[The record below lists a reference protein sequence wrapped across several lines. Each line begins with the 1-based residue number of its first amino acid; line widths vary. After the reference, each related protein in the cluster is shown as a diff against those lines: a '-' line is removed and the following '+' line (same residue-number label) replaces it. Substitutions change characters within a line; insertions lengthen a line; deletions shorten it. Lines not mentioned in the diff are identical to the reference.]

1 MRRPGTPLT
10 HEVLVEEA
18 RFILRTL
25 QRDDLFGDRV
35 RLTEAERVID
45 SSISLAFAD
54 YCGFLNKYGYV
65 RLDQLAN
72 QIEVTEGGAL
82 VSQDLDD
89 AEFHARISR
98 HFQRELGTSPAIRP
112 TTPRD
117 AQPPAIPDVPSLA
130 VRAPRPATVPVDRP
144 VVAAPVEEVLD
155 RRYRRGEV
163 IGTGTIGAVHRG
175 QHVSLG
181 RRIAIKEARSIF
193 QFASYL
199 RRDEIVRRI
208 RTAIETHAGLV
219 HPNIVQIMDQNPERE
234 YPYFVMELAAG
245 GNLRQRM
252 TAEKDGQLSL
262 SFAVRVLLQLAY
274 ALQFAHRQGV
284 LHLGL
289 KPENVLFDQLGNV
302 KLSDFGFARIT
313 DRADEAG
320 STPVLVGGG
329 TVGYMAPER
338 LQPGVLDTASL
349 GPAADIYGLGML
361 FYEMLTGKLPGRRSP
376 LPSQARKDVP
386 TAFDDVFD
394 KMTRDELSER
404 YASMDEV
411 LSGIYGAFPSKDV
424 FSLGTILFFADDP
437 KPLPKDDDKPAP
449 APAGVHAPVPS
460 ESALPTASPAL
471 LVSRDGQPFRHA
483 ELSEDDVEEVK
494 TGEIDVVEATTDA
507 HGRRMAEPTVQEVSV
522 KRAPPPPPPGLARKR
537 LRPGE
542 E

>member
-54 YCGFLNKYGYV
+54 YCGFLNKFGYV
-65 RLDQLAN
+65 RIDQLAN
-72 QIEVTEGGAL
+72 LIEVTEGGAL

-98 HFQRELGTSPAIRP
+98 HFQRELGTSPAIRS

-117 AQPPAIPDVPSLA
+117 ALPTALPEVPSLA
-130 VRAPRPATVPVDRP
+130 ARAPRPITVPVDRP
-144 VVAAPVEEVLD
+144 GVAVVEEVLD
-155 RRYRRGEV
+155 RRYRRAEV

-208 RTAIETHAGLV
+208 RTAVETHAALV

-252 TAEKDGQLSL
+252 IAEKDAQLSL

-338 LQPGVLDTASL
+338 LQPGVLDTGGL
-349 GPAADIYGLGML
+349 GAAADIYGLGML

-386 TAFDDVFD
+386 AAFDDVFD
-394 KMTRDELSER
+394 KMTRDDLSER
-404 YASMDEV
+404 YASVDDV
-411 LSGIYGAFPSKDV
+411 LTGIYGAFPSKDV

-437 KPLPKDDDKPAP
+437 KPLPQGDDRAAP
-449 APAGVHAPVPS
+449 APVPVAS
-460 ESALPTASPAL
+460 ESALPTASPAV
-471 LVSRDGQPFRHA
+471 LVSRDGQPFHRHA

-494 TGEIDVVEATTDA
+494 TGEIDVVEAATDS
-507 HGRRMAEPTVQEVSV
+507 HGRRMPEPTVQEVSV
-522 KRAPPPPPPGLARKR
+522 KRAPPPPPGLARKR